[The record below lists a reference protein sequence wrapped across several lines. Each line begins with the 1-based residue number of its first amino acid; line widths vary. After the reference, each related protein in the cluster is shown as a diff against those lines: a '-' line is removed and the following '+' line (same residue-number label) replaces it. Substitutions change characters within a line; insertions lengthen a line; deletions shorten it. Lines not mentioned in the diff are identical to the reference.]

1 MVSIVCLLLASAVLA
16 AESTAPA
23 APVPSVPPPHGT
35 VAKPREEAPPSR
47 MTVVYLVLLK
57 KGPAWTAEAT
67 PETTALQEAHMA
79 NIRSLSNQ
87 KKLIV
92 AGPLGDNG
100 DIRGI
105 FLFQVGSLEAAKA
118 LTDSDPAIRAGRL
131 VAEIHPWWVE
141 RGALPEAGTTCA
153 PPPGSPPSEAH

>member
-1 MVSIVCLLLASAVLA
+1 
-16 AESTAPA
+16 
-23 APVPSVPPPHGT
+23 
-35 VAKPREEAPPSR
+35 

-79 NIRSLSNQ
+79 NIRSLWNQ